1 MLQGIVTELST
12 LLRFLREYDSTA
24 AFMFSAIAL
33 DPRFNSSGRL
43 IQFVCG
49 SDKMR
54 AVSDEYES
62 KFLIP
67 MLARARGIV
76 VPDPPQAQNIMQ
88 DESSGIF
95 GEIECDDGPL
105 DQIRWE
111 LRHFRKENTHW
122 VSEPIRWTAKR
133 S

>member
-54 AVSDEYES
+54 AVSEEYES

-76 VPDPPQAQNIMQ
+76 VPDPPQAQDIMQ